1 MSSEHDAAHWFARMR
16 GPDAPAARAQFEIWY
31 ANPRNAAT
39 YDQLVRSWDQ
49 AKFLANTPTGRA
61 RNLQR
66 ASSSIQRRTVVL
78 GTMVAAA
85 ICLCLFLVIPRL
97 YPLFGAA
104 SSPPQELAS
113 TGDEPR
119 VITLADGS
127 RVTLDRASRLVV
139 EFSAEARR
147 LRLVRGRVRFEV
159 AHDRTRPFVVEAGS
173 GKIIAHGTV
182 FDVAMNPEGVEVVL
196 LQGAVEARARAGG
209 VETARRLVPG
219 QKLRMSGGRL
229 SAALAI
235 TAHDTDWPK
244 PMIEFN
250 AVPLQQAVA
259 AFNQMGRRKIVV
271 DGVIAPD
278 ARITGA
284 FRRDEPEAF
293 AASVAAVSGLSLVR
307 DDPRILRLVAAPE
320 AGVQK

>member
-31 ANPRNAAT
+31 AKPRNAAA
-39 YDQLVRSWDQ
+39 YDRLARSWDQ
-49 AKFLANTPTGRA
+49 AKFLANTSTGRA
-61 RNLQR
+61 RNLER
-66 ASSSIQRRTVVL
+66 ASAGIERRTVIL

-104 SSPPQELAS
+104 SSLQQELAS
-113 TGDEPR
+113 TGEEPR

-127 RVTLDRASRLVV
+127 RVTLDRASRLSV
-139 EFSAEARR
+139 EFAAETRR
-147 LRLVRGRVRFEV
+147 LRMASGRARFEV
-159 AHDRTRPFVVEAGS
+159 AHDRRRPFVVEVGS
-173 GKIIAHGTV
+173 GRIIAHGTV
-182 FDVAMNPEGVEVVL
+182 FDVAMEPEGVEVVL
-196 LQGAVEARARAGG
+196 LQGAVEARTRAGG

-229 SAALAI
+229 SAPIAI
-235 TAHDTDWPK
+235 TAHDTHWPK

-259 AFNQMGRRKIVV
+259 GFNQLGGRKIVV

-284 FRRDEPEAF
+284 FRRDDPEAF
-293 AASVAAVSGLSLVR
+293 AASLAAVSGLSLLR
-307 DDPRILRLVAAPE
+307 DDPQILRLVEAP
-320 AGVQK
+320 